1 MTEQEFKNKIKKVK
15 SSRKYKVTG
24 SIGNYDV
31 YKQIR
36 KNKWSGID
44 PISEKDFYSIIRQ
57 MNKAMAQCLINGEE
71 VILPCHM
78 GTLEIRKAL
87 RKLVIKD
94 GKLRTNSPIDWNATL
109 SLWYNDEEA
118 QQQRLLVRN
127 PNNEIFKV
135 YYNKGKAS
143 YTNKSFYSFSLN
155 RTIKQ
160 AIKKRALQGD
170 LDAYLLYKHD

>member
-15 SSRKYKVTG
+15 SSRKYKITG
-24 SIGNYDV
+24 SIGNYDI
-31 YKQIR
+31 YKHIR
-36 KNKWSGID
+36 KNKWCGLD
-44 PISEKDFYSIIRQ
+44 PISEKDFYAIVRQ
-57 MNKAMAQCLINGEE
+57 MNLAMAQRLINGEE
-71 VILPCHM
+71 ITLPCHM
-78 GTLEIRKAL
+78 GTLEIRKVL

-94 GKLRTNSPIDWNATL
+94 GKLRTNSPIDWNTTL

-118 QQQRLLVRN
+118 RHQKLLVRN

-160 AIKKRALQGD
+160 SIKTRASQGD
-170 LDAYLLYKHD
+170 LDAYLLRHG